1 MKAPGCSAAGSGGG
15 KPQQAEQIAL
25 IEAIGSSQGSG
36 GLQRDAFHAG
46 LPVLPNLS
54 CCSGPGSLEQRRA
67 GSRDAL

>member
-15 KPQQAEQIAL
+15 EPRQPEQIAL

-36 GLQRDAFHAG
+36 GLQQGAFHAG

-54 CCSGPGSLEQRRA
+54 SGLGSLEQRRA
-67 GSRDAL
+67 GTRDAL